1 MKRFEKNAAAIG
13 LTRAEALACTPAKND
28 QVKETVLENGNL
40 LLEYTVSV
48 RPWFAGMLK
57 RLGAG
62 TDGRIAK
69 KLHLEE
75 VGTQVWGLVDSHR
88 TVRQIVKEFA
98 NEHKL
103 MDREAEVYVT
113 LHLRELGKRGL
124 VGLR

>member
-1 MKRFEKNAAAIG
+1 MKRFEKHAAAIG
-13 LTRAEALACTPAKND
+13 LTRAEALDCTPEKSN
-28 QVKETVLENGNL
+28 QVKETVMEDGNL

-57 RLGAG
+57 RLGVG

-69 KLHLEE
+69 KLQLDEL
-75 VGTQVWGLVDSHR
+75 GTQVWGLVDNHR

-98 NEHKL
+98 RCHKL
-103 MDREAEVYVT
+103 MEREAEVAVT
-113 LHLRELGKRGL
+113 RFLRELGKRGI